1 MKLIKL
7 GTITALSLSFSSYAG
22 EKITAEFSGAKI
34 STVVDALSMVS
45 NQNIVWDKDAI
56 AQKDKI
62 VSLSIKKPL
71 EIEKVLNTVL
81 LQNGFISVKQDNLY
95 IIKATDE
102 YFVNVPQEITS
113 TFGKDI
119 FDTILLNIKSKASSN
134 AQIDVDRNSYSIYIK
149 DDKESIN
156 RIKNF
161 MTAYLD
167 YLKKEADKI
176 SKIQQSEGKVVKKE
190 FEISYE
196 DFKKIEN
203 KIAENIS
210 PIGKYSY
217 DKEKNKLIILDTE
230 KNLSQIANLVAKSQQ
245 IQITTKCFYIRGLE
259 PGELI
264 LNIKENDLSPN
275 GVIIYQGK
283 IISKPQQEVGQSHT
297 GQQTQTAQVV
307 TGVETLVTSLPKVC
321 ISDEP
326 KVVESIR
333 NKYSEILLTKPYQIA
348 IEARIVQ
355 IDSQNLKDL
364 GIQWGGQASDNTN
377 VITGTNSPSP
387 IARPGVTGLT
397 TINGTGGTYAVDFPA
412 SSSQPLGG
420 FSLGFI
426 HGGLNNFID
435 VRLTALQRI
444 GVTKILSRPKIV
456 TIDGET
462 AEITQGYQVPYTT
475 VTSVGGGASAASVS
489 FKNAVLKL
497 NVTPRTT
504 SDGNII
510 MDIKIN
516 QDIPDFKNLVAG
528 NPPIQTKTVTSKV
541 VAKDGNTIVIGGILE
556 KTEENSKSGVPG
568 LMNIPILGALF
579 KEELNREQNTELLI
593 FLSAKII
600 YE

>member
-22 EKITAEFSGAKI
+22 EKITAEFLGAKI

-81 LQNGFISVKQDNLY
+81 LQNGFIAVKQDNLY

-176 SKIQQSEGKVVKKE
+176 SKIQQSEGKIIKKE
-190 FEISYE
+190 FDISYE

-230 KNLSQIANLVAKSQQ
+230 KNLSQMANLVAKSQQ

-283 IISKPQQEVGQSHT
+283 IISKPQQEVGQSQI
-297 GQQTQTAQVV
+297 GQKTQAAQVA

-326 KVVESIR
+326 KIIENIK

-377 VITGTNSPSP
+377 VIAGTNSPSP

-397 TINGTGGTYAVDFPA
+397 TINGAGGAYAVDFPA

-435 VRLTALQRI
+435 VRLSALQRI

-541 VAKDGNTIVIGGILE
+541 VAKDGDTIVIGGILE
-556 KTEENSKSGVPG
+556 KTEENTKSGVPG

>member
-1 MKLIKL
+1 MKLLKL

-22 EKITAEFSGAKI
+22 EKITAEFLGAKI

-81 LQNGFISVKQDNLY
+81 LQNGFIAVKQDNLY

-119 FDTILLNIKSKASSN
+119 FDTILLNIKNKLSSN
-134 AQIDVDRNSYSIYIK
+134 AQVDIDRNSYSIYIK

-190 FEISYE
+190 FDISYE
-196 DFKKIEN
+196 DFKKIES

-264 LNIKENDLSPN
+264 LNIKENDLSSN

-283 IISKPQQEVGQSHT
+283 VISKPQQEA
-297 GQQTQTAQVV
+297 GQQTQTAQVA

-326 KVVESIR
+326 KIIENIR

-377 VITGTNSPSP
+377 VITGTNSASF

-397 TINGTGGTYAVDFPA
+397 TVNPTGGAYAVDFPA
-412 SSSQPLGG
+412 PNSQTLGG
-420 FSLGFI
+420 FSIGFL

-435 VRLTALQRI
+435 IRLSALQKI
-444 GVTKILSRPKIV
+444 GVTKLLSRPKIV
-456 TIDGET
+456 TIDGES
-462 AEITQGYQVPYTT
+462 AEITQGYEIPYTT
-475 VTSVGGGASAASVS
+475 VTSIGGGASAASVS
-489 FKNAVLKL
+489 FKKAVLKL

-510 MDIKIN
+510 MDIKIS
-516 QDIPDFKNLVAG
+516 QDIPDFKNLLLG
-528 NPPIQTKTVTSKV
+528 NPPIQTKTITSKV
-541 VAKDGNTIVIGGILE
+541 VSKDGNTIVIGGILE
-556 KTEENSKSGVPG
+556 KTEENTKNGVPG

-579 KEELNREQNTELLI
+579 KEELNREQNKELLI
-593 FLSAKII
+593 FLTPKII